1 MECRGEGLHPC
12 RPGNPIYTQ
21 YLLTAIF
28 AGNRQDRDHLAHSA
42 YLNFLVLLLGW
53 LILGAMAILLV
64 GLILR
69 KFRPD
74 LLLYQ
79 YVSTWYLA
87 CSLSVL
93 GYSIGSLSFASGVV
107 LLGAPLLGFILLDS
121 RVVWLCGGF
130 AVLMTVVLSYASSL
144 GLLPYAPLV
153 APPTDSAGKLFWTTI
168 ELSFAAPWLV
178 VLTLLADHALSFW
191 RKREGLILTLS
202 RTDPLTGVHNRRSV
216 MELLESEV
224 ARTLR
229 HAPPLA
235 VVILDMDFF
244 KQVNDTWGHPTGDL
258 VLKETARLLRETL
271 RQSDIVGRYGGRSS
285 FWCCRTPRRPG
296 QPAWRSAAATGW
308 PEETPV
314 TAMSGEVIHISA
326 SFGLACNERSPGL
339 SAEALIKAAD
349 RAPLF
354 SRPNATGATGW
365 KWRRLPKP

>member
-1 MECRGEGLHPC
+1 VEKGFIPVGLAI
-12 RPGNPIYTQ
+12 PIYTQ

-42 YLNFLVLLLGW
+42 YLNFLVHLLGW

-153 APPTDSAGKLFWTTI
+153 VPPTDSAGKLFWTTI

-271 RQSDIVGRYGGRSS
+271 RQSDIVGRYGGEEFILVLPDTTQAGSARLAER
-285 FWCCRTPRRPG
+285 CRNRL
-296 QPAWRSAAATGW
+296 A
-308 PEETPV
+308 ETPV

-326 SFGLACNERSPGL
+326 SFGLACNEQSPGL

-349 RAPLF
+349 QALYQAKHNGRNRVEVAAF
-354 SRPNATGATGW
+354 A
-365 KWRRLPKP
+365 KP